1 MVNFN
6 ELSERKKEID
16 LFDTMKMDEESDSS
30 DDSDNSSVTEEP
42 NKNDEPKI
50 EHREKKSNIKKEENK
65 HKKIEEIIQ
74 ENKCKRGKRG
84 KRGYPGYIMPL
95 GVILIWYGS
104 ENCIPRGWV
113 VCNGQTYNGYVTPD
127 LRGRFILGAGQGFG
141 LTNRI
146 PGQTGGEE
154 TVTLVL
160 AQIPSHN
167 HGDSGGNTTTTST
180 NGLHNHVATAN
191 NTGLHTHT
199 GTTDFDGLHTHTT
212 NDPGHTH
219 TSNATGGQGNPGL
232 AIADGTNTVENT
244 DASTGELNVW
254 TTARALTINSSTTEI
269 SINTAGSHSHNF
281 TTQSAGIHTHEL
293 TVENNG
299 FHSHTVA
306 LTSQGE
312 DEAHNNMSPYYVLI
326 YIMKVY

>member
-180 NGLHNHVATAN
+180 NGLHDHAATAAN
-191 NTGLHTHT
+191 EDLHTHP
-199 GTTDFDGLHTHTT
+199 GTTNVSGQHTHTID
-212 NDPGHTH
+212 DPMHAH
-219 TSNATGGQGNPGL
+219 NSNAVGGQGQPG
-232 AIADGTNTVENT
+232 IALFNNANTPGSIDNT
-244 DASTGELNVW
+244 SNELNNV
-254 TTARALTINSSTTEI
+254 TTSALTINNALTGITINQAGEHNHAFTTGGG
-269 SINTAGSHSHNF
+269 SAHTHVLTVNNNGSH
-281 TTQSAGIHTHEL
+281 T
-293 TVENNG
+293 
-299 FHSHTVA
+299 HTVA